1 MRGRDAVFDSAHHPR
16 LSPRLYSRHTHVT
29 CLRMSGRGGSD
40 ISPDPAPE
48 AAAALD
54 AFRSQLLLRGMDLVH
69 SMSTG
74 SYNRALAEMA
84 SAEGPESAIA
94 SLHPLPSYGRPVR
107 SDSDS
112 DSGCL
117 ALILGNSRS
126 LWRPFLRWLRADGAR
141 LDGLPNPLDSYVTE
155 ATELA
160 LAPLDRLGVR
170 REIYWA
176 WEVAPDR
183 LVALGRAAHLSGM
196 AYLDGGASRLAIH
209 PDLGT
214 WFSLRALVVL
224 DLPPEPEP
232 GVRFRGWDPV
242 ELLPEEERRLAGEAF
257 DRALAASSA
266 DLGELRG
273 GTDDRGGGDDGG
285 SKGEVWREWVALRD
299 VVRRGREE
307 HRFGEDQIEYHYT
320 KNRAALRRSVR
331 DLEGEPPAEIYD
343 EH

>member
-1 MRGRDAVFDSAHHPR
+1 
-16 LSPRLYSRHTHVT
+16 
-29 CLRMSGRGGSD
+29 MSDRGGSD

-141 LDGLPNPLDSYVTE
+141 LDGLPNPLEGPGDCWQ
-155 ATELA
+155 ATCNV
-160 LAPLDRLGVR
+160 G
-170 REIYWA
+170 A
-176 WEVAPDR
+176 W
-183 LVALGRAAHLSGM
+183 
-196 AYLDGGASRLAIH
+196 
-209 PDLGT
+209 T
-214 WFSLRALVVL
+214 K
-224 DLPPEPEP
+224 P
-232 GVRFRGWDPV
+232 GVQKQHHSV
-242 ELLPEEERRLAGEAF
+242 NKTLLH
-257 DRALAASSA
+257 
-266 DLGELRG
+266 
-273 GTDDRGGGDDGG
+273 T
-285 SKGEVWREWVALRD
+285 
-299 VVRRGREE
+299 
-307 HRFGEDQIEYHYT
+307 I
-320 KNRAALRRSVR
+320 
-331 DLEGEPPAEIYD
+331 
-343 EH
+343 